1 MGGALMFWISALKK
15 ETQVSSLA
23 SLPYEDTE
31 RRWLLLNQEILT
43 RHRIGQCLDLD
54 LGLPHMRPYV
64 SLLERVCQ
72 CSPRREMTQKLVP
85 ELSRHQ

>member
-1 MGGALMFWISALKK
+1 MGGALMIWISALKK
-15 ETQVSSLA
+15 ETQESSLA

-85 ELSRHQ
+85 ELSRQQ